1 MALAGMLALISL
13 VGLPLVYAQDVDSLA
28 IAQAVIDNM
37 INGDYEAATTNFN
50 AEMAAALSADQLE
63 QTWFLLEDQVGPFQQ
78 QVSVTQQVIDDSTVV
93 VITLQFEAMLLDA
106 QLSITADG
114 EINGFYIRPSTTT
127 PPSTY
132 EAPSYVDQVAFAE
145 HDLTLNAGT
154 EWELPAML
162 SLPVGEGPFPAVIL
176 VQGSGQQDRDE
187 TIGPNKPFRD
197 LAWGLASQ
205 GIAVLRYDKRT
216 FVHAQAMAAQI
227 FDLGIEDETIN
238 DAVAAVSLL
247 KTQES
252 IDPDRIVILGHSLGG
267 NLGPWIA
274 TQTPDLAGLIILE
287 GNARSQAEVML
298 DQVNYQLELYG
309 AELSASDQAQFDAL
323 LAEIRALQQLDE
335 STDPATTYLGMPA
348 AYWLDLQ
355 QYDPVATA
363 QALDLP
369 ILIVQGERDYQV
381 TMTDFGL
388 WQAGLEDKQNVT
400 FASYADLDH
409 LLMSGTGPSKP
420 ADYEQPNHVSEDVI
434 IDLANWI
441 LNL

>member
-1 MALAGMLALISL
+1 MAFASMLTLISL
-13 VGLPLVYAQDVDSLA
+13 ASSPLVYAQDVDPQA

-37 INGDYEAATTNFN
+37 INGDFAAATVNLGPET
-50 AEMAAALSADQLE
+50 AAVLPPEQLE
-63 QTWFLLEDQVGPFQQ
+63 QTWAWFEDQYGSFQQ
-78 QVSVTQQVIDDSTVV
+78 QVGITQQTVDNYEVI
-93 VITLQFEAMLLDA
+93 VITLQLEKALINV
-106 QLSITADG
+106 QLSVAPGGQID
-114 EINGFYIRPSTTT
+114 GFYMRVA
-127 PPSTY
+127 Y
-132 EAPSYVDQVAFAE
+132 EIPTYVDQTAFEE
-145 HDLTLNAGT
+145 HDLTLNVGT
-154 EWELPAML
+154 EWELPAVL

-176 VQGSGQQDRDE
+176 VHGSGQQDRDE

-216 FVHAQAMAAQI
+216 VVYAQAMVAQI
-227 FDLGIEDETIN
+227 FDLGIEEETID
-238 DAVAAVSLL
+238 DAVAAVNLL
-247 KTQES
+247 KTVDT
-252 IDPDRIVILGHSLGG
+252 IDPNKVVILGHSLGG

-287 GNARSQAEVML
+287 GSARPQAEVML

-335 STDPATTYLGMPA
+335 STDPATMYLGLPA
-348 AYWLDLQ
+348 AYWLELQ

-363 QALDLP
+363 QTLDLP
-369 ILIVQGERDYQV
+369 ILIVQGGRDYQV
-381 TMTDFGL
+381 TMADFGL

-420 ADYEQPNHVSEDVI
+420 ADYQQPNHVSEDVI